1 MEPLVLCIIQAR
13 YSSKRLPGK
22 VLKKIYGTELLKR
35 VYNQVKKSKK
45 IKKIII
51 ATSNSNNDKKIVFF
65 CKKNNF
71 DFFCGPLN
79 NVFKRFYLIIKK
91 ESCKSFVR
99 VSADSPFI
107 DPKIIDKAINLSNY
121 KKYDIVTNVFPR
133 TFPKG
138 FSVEVIKSKILKK
151 FLYKIKN
158 RDDQEHLTKYFYKNY
173 NKFKIYNIFNK
184 SNLAEINLSIDT
196 DNDLIIAKKIIKVCK
211 KNNFTVNDIV
221 KEYKKI
227 IYDK

>member
-1 MEPLVLCIIQAR
+1 MLCIIQAR

-22 VLKKIYGTELLKR
+22 VLKKIYNTELLKR

-51 ATSNSNNDKKIVFF
+51 ATSNSNIDKKIVFF
-65 CKKNNF
+65 CKKNKF

-79 NVFKRFYLIIKK
+79 NVLKRFNLIIKK
-91 ESCKSFVR
+91 ESYDSFVR
-99 VSADSPFI
+99 ISADSPFI
-107 DPKIIDKAINLSNY
+107 DPKIIDKAINLFNN

-151 FLYKIKN
+151 FFFRIKN
-158 RDDQEHLTKYFYKNY
+158 IDDQEHITKFFYRNY
-173 NKFKIYNIFNK
+173 NKFKIYNIFNR

-196 DNDLIIAKKIIKVCK
+196 NNDLIMAKKIIKMCK
-211 KNNFTVNDIV
+211 KNNFDLKDIV
-221 KEYKKI
+221 KAYKKI

>member
-1 MEPLVLCIIQAR
+1 MLCIIQAR